1 MQPRATINLS
11 KASKLIDDRSA
22 LVADPNGGNPTSRAR
37 RKSAFAEDDEG
48 YQFVEDG
55 FRIRFANGE
64 TIDFYADNV
73 AQKDNWM
80 KALSPSV
87 GKPTASKQAK
97 WTDIVLQKERAE
109 SKIAGTS
116 DGDRKASA
124 ASGQSNATS
133 TRSVPN
139 SPLKRAASTRPT
151 VPAKDKETTPPMS
164 PRTGHRQRDQ
174 VKSMIF

>member
-11 KASKLIDDRSA
+11 KAVKLIDDRSA

-73 AQKDNWM
+73 AQKESWM
-80 KALSPSV
+80 KALSQSV
-87 GKPTASKQAK
+87 GRPAASKQAK
-97 WTDIVLQKERAE
+97 WTDVVLTKERA
-109 SKIAGTS
+109 AGKPT
-116 DGDRKASA
+116 DRKASA
-124 ASGQSNATS
+124 ASGSSAKS
-133 TRSVPN
+133 APN
-139 SPLKRAASTRPT
+139 SPVKTSSARPV
-151 VPAKDKETTPPMS
+151 VPSKDGGSTPPMS

>member
-11 KASKLIDDRSA
+11 KANKLIDDKTA
-22 LVADPNGGNPTSRAR
+22 LVADPNGGNPKSSKR

-73 AQKDNWM
+73 AQKDGWM
-80 KALSPSV
+80 KALSQSL
-87 GKPTASKQAK
+87 GKQASSKGSK
-97 WTDIVLQKERAE
+97 WTEVVLAKERLDGKHHDDSRKPSAE
-109 SKIAGTS
+109 SKASTS
-116 DGDRKASA
+116 KSA
-124 ASGQSNATS
+124 
-133 TRSVPN
+133 PN
-139 SPLKRAASTRPT
+139 SPLMTRPGSA
-151 VPAKDKETTPPMS
+151 PGPPEARATTPPMAK
-164 PRTGHRQRDQ
+164 RTGHRERSQ